1 MTEDAKKIWDAS
13 QKERQAH
20 RVIEL
25 SSARTWEI
33 DNDIKHLG
41 FDCARYKF
49 AAKMLENK
57 KSVKL
62 LELGSAYGMG
72 TCFFAQ
78 IAKCSQI
85 VGVDFDSSE
94 VAYAR
99 KNFSNDTVS
108 FVEDDFLG
116 KDYRSYL
123 HKGGGGGCL

>member
-1 MTEDAKKIWDAS
+1 MSDDAKKIWDAS
-13 QKERQAH
+13 QKEHKGNRI
-20 RVIEL
+20 IEL
-25 SSARTWEI
+25 SPAYSFTI
-33 DNDIKHLG
+33 DKDIKHLG
-41 FDCARYKF
+41 FECARYKF

-72 TCFFAQ
+72 THFFAQ
-78 IAKCSQI
+78 ISKCAQI
-85 VGVDFDSSE
+85 VGVDFDADE

-99 KNFSNDTVS
+99 KTFANDKIS

-123 HKGGGGGCL
+123 HKGGGADRL